1 MASQWRVIGV
11 LAVTQILSWGSL
23 YYAFSIL
30 APDIQRETGWSTSL
44 VFGTYSWSL
53 LVAGL
58 TATPIGM
65 LLDRFGGRLIMGFGS
80 AVCGAGLA
88 ALSMSRSPAAY
99 VFAWTILGFA
109 MGLTLYEAAFAT
121 INRRFALQGRSA
133 ISTLTLF
140 AGFASTIFWP
150 VTHALHAWIGWR
162 DTYLLYGVMQ
172 LVVCLPLHLLLG
184 PEGPR
189 ASRSTDSEPQS
200 HTLMGV
206 IRHPA
211 FWKLALAFSA
221 NVFVFSALSVHLIPL
236 LQKLGHTANLAVL
249 LAMLIGPMQVT
260 GRLLERTIGRNAPPQ
275 TVGKYC
281 FAALPAA
288 VVIALWFGAQ
298 AWAVAAFCVLYGLSN
313 GVITIVRGTL
323 PQAMFGSEHYGAI
336 AGAMAGPA
344 LIAKAAGPLVMAG
357 VLNGYGSSFIS
368 LAVLLG
374 FAFMSV
380 LLYWYAVSSPG
391 VRITTNDA

>member
-1 MASQWRVIGV
+1 MASRWRVIGI
-11 LAVTQILSWGSL
+11 LASTQIMSWGSL

-44 VFGTYSWSL
+44 VFGAYSWSL

-80 AVCGAGLA
+80 VVCGAGLA

-121 INRRFALQGRSA
+121 INRRFALEGRNA

-150 VTHALHAWIGWR
+150 VTQALHASSGWR
-162 DTYLLYGVMQ
+162 DTYFLYGVIQ
-172 LVVCLPLHLLLG
+172 LLVCLPLHLLLG
-184 PEGPR
+184 REGPR
-189 ASRSTDSEPQS
+189 PSVTADNERRG
-200 HTLMGV
+200 HTLIEA
-206 IRHPA
+206 IRQPV

-236 LQKLGHTANLAVL
+236 LQKLGHPPGLAVL
-249 LAMLIGPMQVT
+249 LAMVIGPMQVT
-260 GRLLERTIGRNAPPQ
+260 GRVLERTIGRDASPQ

-288 VVIALWFGAQ
+288 VVIALLFGAQ

-344 LIAKAAGPLVMAG
+344 LIAKAAGPLIMAE
-357 VLNGYGSSFIS
+357 VLNGYGGSPVS
-368 LAVLLG
+368 LAILLC
-374 FAFMSV
+374 FVFTSV
-380 LLYWYAVSSPG
+380 LMYWSAIGGPAF
-391 VRITTNDA
+391 RDTTTGA

>member
-1 MASQWRVIGV
+1 MASRWRVIGI
-11 LAVTQILSWGSL
+11 LAGTQIISWGSL
-23 YYAFSIL
+23 YYAFGIL
-30 APDIQRETGWSTSL
+30 AADIQRETGWSTSL
-44 VFGTYSWSL
+44 VFGAYSWSL

-80 AVCGAGLA
+80 VVCGAGLA
-88 ALSMSRSPAAY
+88 ALSMSRSPVAY
-99 VFAWTILGFA
+99 VFAWTILGLA

-121 INRRFALQGRSA
+121 INRRFAFQGRSA

-150 VTHALHAWIGWR
+150 VTQALRTSIGWR
-162 DTYLLYGVMQ
+162 DTCLVYGVLQ
-172 LVVCLPLHLLLG
+172 LLICLPMHLLLG
-184 PEGPR
+184 PDGPR
-189 ASRSTDSEPQS
+189 ASMTVDSERRS
-200 HTLMGV
+200 HTLIEA
-206 IRHPA
+206 IRHPV
-211 FWKLALAFSA
+211 FWRLALAFSA

-236 LQKLGHTANLAVL
+236 LQKLGHEPGLAVM
-249 LAMLIGPMQVT
+249 LAMVIGPMQVT
-260 GRLLERTIGRNAPPQ
+260 GRVLERTIGRGAPPQ
-275 TVGKYC
+275 TVGRYC
-281 FAALPAA
+281 FGALPAA
-288 VVIALWFGAQ
+288 VVIALLFGTQ

-357 VLNGYGSSFIS
+357 VLNGYGGSHVS
-368 LAVLLG
+368 LAILLC
-374 FAFMSV
+374 FAFTSV
-380 LLYWYAVSSPG
+380 LLYWSAIGNPAFRS
-391 VRITTNDA
+391 TTNGA